1 MADTTEKA
9 RKAPRALNAS
19 EVYARISSVNKGG
32 AKALLFMKTSA
43 GERVLDETYGPL
55 GWEFGGDDVLR
66 LWNPTGNTWVAK
78 SNPLPQTSGIT
89 ETDPFKRGCLRAGV
103 GSELYN
109 TPEMYIRKNFLM
121 GWKQVTAKDASG
133 NPTFS
138 YQCDDYIKITGL
150 DHDDGGA
157 ITAIHAD
164 IAHAGIIHH
173 RAVFKKEGATIEAV
187 EAAKPMQQAEPAAE
201 TPTAS
206 VSVPTAEAKRKSLF
220 NDNEVLLF
228 GNSQLAGKSYGA
240 ILKDPKALESW
251 KGLLHWTLTAQPTY
265 VKSPTEETRMKRE
278 QFFKAKK
285 MAEEG
290 LY

>member
-9 RKAPRALNAS
+9 LKAPRALNAS

-173 RAVFKKEGATIEAV
+173 RAVFKKRAPRSKRWKLQSRCSRPSLLPRRRRRLYPFRRRKPNGRASLMTTRFSCSATPSLPESLT
-187 EAAKPMQQAEPAAE
+187 EP
-201 TPTAS
+201 
-206 VSVPTAEAKRKSLF
+206 SLR
-220 NDNEVLLF
+220 
-228 GNSQLAGKSYGA
+228 
-240 ILKDPKALESW
+240 
-251 KGLLHWTLTAQPTY
+251 
-265 VKSPTEETRMKRE
+265 TRRRWSHGRGS
-278 QFFKAKK
+278 FT
-285 MAEEG
+285 G
-290 LY
+290 R